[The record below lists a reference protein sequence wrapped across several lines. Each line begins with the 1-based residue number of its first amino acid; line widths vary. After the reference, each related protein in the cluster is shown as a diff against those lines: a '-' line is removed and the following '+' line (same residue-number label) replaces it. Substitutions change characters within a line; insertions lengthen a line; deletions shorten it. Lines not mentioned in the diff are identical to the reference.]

1 MCAIAEALCNPFGI
15 NPGAVNKLLFH
26 GGQDRAR
33 GSQGAMKK
41 TFPLVVP
48 ERQPKQVL
56 DAIKHELRKYLKRE
70 RRKPVPEGV
79 DFWDFDCRVGKG
91 EAAPEVKHPGD
102 VERAIEDAAKEGCPS
117 VFVEILAKPGHR
129 TKKAGEG

>member
-1 MCAIAEALCNPFGI
+1 MNKRLY
-15 NPGAVNKLLFH
+15 AVDKSED
-26 GGQDRAR
+26 GPQKR
-33 GSQGAMKK
+33 GMKK
-41 TFPLVVP
+41 IFPLVVP
-48 ERQPKQVL
+48 DRQPKLVL

-70 RRKPVPEGV
+70 RRKPLPEGV

-102 VERAIEDAAKEGCPS
+102 VEKAVEEAAKEGCAS

-129 TKKAGEG
+129 TKKEE